1 MIATIVN
8 KPSIPKPRAEW
19 SDPDIKQVHKDKKVM
34 NILFNGVDGDMFD
47 NIINCKTATEVWDT
61 IQVICDRTEQRCL
74 KLLFSRMHPLSN
86 FPVYLAHIF
95 RVLSRQHCKMDNGKN
110 KGGSFGLTYP
120 MLAKGN
126 YTAWALKMR
135 VFMQAQGVWNAIEAP
150 DPKDE
155 KSDKIALAMIYQ
167 GIPEDMLLSIA
178 EKKTAKEG
186 WEAIKVMCQGADRL
200 KKARVQTLKA
210 EFETLR
216 MNDGEQLDDFYMKL
230 NGLVSTIR
238 ALGEEMHESYV
249 VKKLLRAVPSR
260 FLQIASTI
268 EQFGDLE
275 KMTVEETVG
284 SLQAHEERLKG
295 QNETA
300 GSKLLLTE
308 EEWSRREKNDTKL
321 LLTRKDWLKR
331 TGNTD
336 GTNNWRGGRG
346 FKGMSRDKSTVRC
359 FNCNMLGHYA
369 ADCRRPRRERNQ
381 KSEANLVEIKDDEP
395 ALLLSELDESKTQ
408 MVLLNEEKVIPR
420 LETNPIAKRTSQVW
434 YLDNGASNHMTGDKT
449 KFSTLDE
456 GITGEWVYEKDGRA
470 LMKVK
475 RSVNRLYKIML
486 EESPGA
492 CLFTQNTKM
501 EEESWLWHCRL
512 GHVNF
517 NAMSIMKEN
526 DMVVGLPRLLQP
538 TEVCK
543 GCLMAKQTRTL
554 FPSQSSYASSKGL
567 ELVHGDLCGPISPP
581 TPSRKR
587 YFLLLVDDFSRMMWV
602 FFLSTKDEAFSQ
614 ILHVK

>member
-1 MIATIVN
+1 
-8 KPSIPKPRAEW
+8 
-19 SDPDIKQVHKDKKVM
+19 
-34 NILFNGVDGDMFD
+34 
-47 NIINCKTATEVWDT
+47 
-61 IQVICDRTEQRCL
+61 
-74 KLLFSRMHPLSN
+74 
-86 FPVYLAHIF
+86 
-95 RVLSRQHCKMDNGKN
+95 MDNGKN

-186 WEAIKVMCQGADRL
+186 WEAIKVMCQGADRV

-321 LLTRKDWLKR
+321 LLTREDWLKR

-456 GITGEWVYEKDGRA
+456 GITGEVKFGDGSTVNIKGKGSITFKCKNGEERIFANVFYIPCLCNNIISLGQMSEEGNKVVMHGDLLWVYEKDGRA

-543 GCLMAKQTRTL
+543 GCLMAKQTRTP

-581 TPSRKR
+581 TPSGKR